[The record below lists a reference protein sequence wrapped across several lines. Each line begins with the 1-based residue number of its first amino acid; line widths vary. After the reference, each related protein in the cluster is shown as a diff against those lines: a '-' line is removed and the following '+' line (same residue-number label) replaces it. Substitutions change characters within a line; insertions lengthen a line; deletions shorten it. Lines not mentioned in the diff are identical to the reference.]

1 MKLFHYIMMLII
13 CLSIAITSNIYK
25 SSKQKKSQQK
35 RKELIREV
43 QNFSARQKQDKQKEI
58 IRDYN
63 NFKKQSQSN
72 INELKQKVTKNL
84 NN

>member
-1 MKLFHYIMMLII
+1 MKLYKYIMMLIVCI
-13 CLSIAITSNIYK
+13 SIAITSNIYK

-43 QNFSARQKQDKQKEI
+43 QNFSEGQKQAKQKEI

-63 NFKKQSQSN
+63 YLIKLFSTHRYG
-72 INELKQKVTKNL
+72 ILL
-84 NN
+84 F